1 MRSSFAVVA
10 ALGVAVAA
18 LGSVDPGPA
27 SAPRSEFVPPP
38 AGSYRLQRIQ
48 VATDGALLDESGH
61 LRHLATLTRGKIT
74 LLTFFYTYCADP
86 LGCPFAYVLLNELRS
101 RVLARRDLA
110 GQVRFVS
117 VSIDPGHDTPSA
129 IARYGEQVIS
139 DSRFEWH
146 FLTARSVVELRP
158 ILDGYGQDVS
168 IQTDKTGKPT
178 RTVHHMLKVFLI
190 DRQGMVREIYSLAY
204 LQPEVMFND
213 LQTLILE
220 HPAR

>member
-1 MRSSFAVVA
+1 MRISFAVAA
-10 ALGVAVAA
+10 ALGMAGAA
-18 LGSVDPGPA
+18 HGSVDPGPA

-38 AGSYRLQRIQ
+38 AGSYRLQHIQ
-48 VATDGALLDESGH
+48 QATDGVLLDESGQP
-61 LRHLATLTRGKIT
+61 RHLATLTSGKIT

-86 LGCPFAYVLLNELRS
+86 VGCPFAYVLLNELRS

-117 VSIDPGHDTPSA
+117 VSLDPSHDTPSI
-129 IARYGEQVIS
+129 IARYGEQVIG
-139 DSRFEWH
+139 DPRFEWH
-146 FLTARSVVELRP
+146 FLTARSVSDLLPV
-158 ILDGYGQDVS
+158 LDGYGQDVS
-168 IQTDKTGKPT
+168 VQTDNSGKPT

-190 DRQGMVREIYSLAY
+190 DRHGVVREIYSLAY

-220 HPAR
+220 QPAP